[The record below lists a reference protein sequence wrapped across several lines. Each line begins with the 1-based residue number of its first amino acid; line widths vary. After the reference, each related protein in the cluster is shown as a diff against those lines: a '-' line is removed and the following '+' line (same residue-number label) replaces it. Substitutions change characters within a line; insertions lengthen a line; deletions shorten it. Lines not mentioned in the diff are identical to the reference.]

1 MTAVT
6 VPRPLRR
13 PTTVPST
20 TVRRSAASGRSRLSR
35 RVAGLTTLAA
45 LLVVLTGCLQLN
57 AQMSVRKDD
66 TVSGRILVAGDQL
79 EQAAALERLGAPSG
93 LEQKVRIT
101 PYSADGFTGREIYFT
116 QLTFAEMDTLTLAI
130 DIEGARPYTLGFRR
144 SGDTVSFSGAID
156 LSMLPADRAGSTTT
170 RVDLTFPNRISET
183 NGTVGAG
190 NSVSWTP
197 APGSI
202 TRMQASSSY
211 PDPATRGF
219 AVWMIVGVGAA
230 LLVSIGTILA
240 ARTSRARAD
249 RLVR

>member
-6 VPRPLRR
+6 ATVTRPLRPR
-13 PTTVPST
+13 P
-20 TVRRSAASGRSRLSR
+20 SAAPPAPARRPLPPRRL
-35 RVAGLTTLAA
+35 AGLTALAA

-66 TVSGRILVAGDQL
+66 TVSGRILVAGDQP
-79 EQAAALERLGAPSG
+79 EQAAALERLGVPSG

-116 QLTFAEMDTLTLAI
+116 QLTFAEMDALSLAV

-144 SGDTVSFSGAID
+144 SGDTVSFSGSVD
-156 LSMLPADRAGSTTT
+156 LSMLPADRAGNTTT

-190 NSVSWTP
+190 NTVSWTP

-202 TRMQASSSY
+202 TRMQAASSY
-211 PDPATRGF
+211 PDPAARGF
-219 AVWMIVGVGAA
+219 AVWMIVGIGAA

>member
-6 VPRPLRR
+6 VPP
-13 PTTVPST
+13 PSET
-20 TVRRSAASGRSRLSR
+20 APARSGRPPLPRKL
-35 RVAGLTTLAA
+35 AGIAALAT

-66 TVSGRILVAGDQL
+66 TVSGRILVAGDQPA
-79 EQAAALERLGAPSG
+79 QAAALDRITAPSG

-116 QLTFAEMDTLTLAI
+116 QLTFAEVDTLTLAI

-144 SGDTVSFSGAID
+144 SGDTVSFSGSVD
-156 LSMLPADRAGSTTT
+156 LSLLPADRAETATT

-183 NGTVGAG
+183 NGTIGAG

-219 AVWMIVGVGAA
+219 AVWMIVGIGAA

>member
-6 VPRPLRR
+6 RPQ
-13 PTTVPST
+13 PIA
-20 TVRRSAASGRSRLSR
+20 SAHAVSGRSPLARRL
-35 RVAGLTTLAA
+35 AGVTA
-45 LLVVLTGCLQLN
+45 LVTMLFVLTGCLQLN

-66 TVSGRILVAGDQL
+66 TVSGRILVAADQPA
-79 EQAAALERLGAPSG
+79 QAAALERIGTPSG

-116 QLTFAEMDTLTLAI
+116 QLTFAEIDTLSLAVN
-130 DIEGARPYTLGFRR
+130 IEGARPYSMSFRR
-144 SGDTVSFSGAID
+144 SGDTVTFSGSVD
-156 LSMLPADRAGSTTT
+156 LSGIPADRAESATTQ
-170 RVDLTFPNRISET
+170 VDLTFPNRVSET

-190 NSVSWTP
+190 NTVSWNP

-211 PDPATRGF
+211 PDPAARGF
-219 AVWMIVGVGAA
+219 AVWMIVGIGAA
-230 LLVSIGTILA
+230 LLVSIGTVLA

>member
-1 MTAVT
+1 MTTVT
-6 VPRPLRR
+6 E
-13 PTTVPST
+13 PTTSATATST
-20 TVRRSAASGRSRLSR
+20 SRGRRLPRRLLGMAAMATMLFVLS
-35 RVAGLTTLAA
+35 
-45 LLVVLTGCLQLN
+45 GCLQLN

-66 TVSGRILVAGDQL
+66 TVSGRILVAGDQPA
-79 EQAAALERLGAPSG
+79 QTAALDRLATPSG

-101 PYSADGFTGREIYFT
+101 AYSADGFTGKEIYFT
-116 QLTFAEMDTLTLAI
+116 QLTFAEVDALTLAL
-130 DIEGARPYTLGFRR
+130 DIEGSRPYTMGFRR
-144 SGDTVSFSGAID
+144 SGDSVSFNGSVD
-156 LSMLPADRAGSTTT
+156 LSGLPADRAGSATT
-170 RVDLTFPNRISET
+170 RVDLTFPNRISQT
-183 NGTVGAG
+183 NGTLGGG

-219 AVWMIVGVGAA
+219 AVWMIVGIGAA
-230 LLVSIGTILA
+230 LLVSIGTVLA

>member
-6 VPRPLRR
+6 SPH
-13 PTTVPST
+13 PST
-20 TVRRSAASGRSRLSR
+20 NAPASSGRSRLPR
-35 RVAGLTTLAA
+35 RLAGLTALAA
-45 LLVVLTGCLQLN
+45 LLVLLTGCLQLN

-66 TVSGRILVAGDQL
+66 TVSGRILVAGDQPA
-79 EQAAALERLGAPSG
+79 QAAALDRITTPSG

-116 QLTFAEMDTLTLAI
+116 QLTFAEVDALTLAI

-144 SGDTVSFSGAID
+144 SGDTVSFTGSVD
-156 LSMLPADRAGSTTT
+156 LSVLPADRADSAST

-183 NGTVGAG
+183 NGTIGAG
-190 NSVSWTP
+190 NSVSWSP

-211 PDPATRGF
+211 PDPAARGF
-219 AVWMIVGVGAA
+219 AVWMIVGIGAA

-249 RLVR
+249 RLLR

>member
-1 MTAVT
+1 MNVRTRDASPASESIEVSYVT
-6 VPRPLRR
+6 KRFGGVPVLRDVGLHVAAGSIVALLG
-13 PTTVPST
+13 PSGCGKTTLLRT
-20 TVRRSAASGRSRLSR
+20 I
-35 RVAGLTTLAA
+35 AGL
-45 LLVVLTGCLQLN
+45 
-57 AQMSVRKDD
+57 
-66 TVSGRILVAGDQL
+66 
-79 EQAAALERLGAPSG
+79 EE
-93 LEQKVRIT
+93 KVRIT

-116 QLTFAEMDTLTLAI
+116 QLTFAEMDTLSLAI
-130 DIEGARPYTLGFRR
+130 DIEGARPYSMSFRR
-144 SGDTVSFSGAID
+144 SGDTVTFSGSVD
-156 LSMLPADRAGSTTT
+156 LSGLPADRAESAAT

-190 NSVSWTP
+190 NTVSWSP

-211 PDPATRGF
+211 PDPAARGF
-219 AVWMIVGVGAA
+219 AVWMIVGIGAA

>member
-1 MTAVT
+1 MTTVT
-6 VPRPLRR
+6 EPSPSATTSSPSRGRRVPR
-13 PTTVPST
+13 
-20 TVRRSAASGRSRLSR
+20 RLLG
-35 RVAGLTTLAA
+35 VAA
-45 LLVVLTGCLQLN
+45 LATMLFVLTGCLQLN

-66 TVSGRILVAGDQL
+66 TVSGRILVAGDQPA
-79 EQAAALERLGAPSG
+79 QSAALDRLSTPSG

-101 PYSADGFTGREIYFT
+101 AYSADGFTGKEIYFT
-116 QLTFAEMDTLTLAI
+116 QLTFAEVDALTLAL
-130 DIEGARPYTLGFRR
+130 DVEGSRPYTMGFRR
-144 SGDTVSFSGAID
+144 SGDSVTFSGSVD
-156 LSMLPADRAGSTTT
+156 LSGLPADRAETATT

-183 NGTVGAG
+183 NGTLGGG

-211 PDPATRGF
+211 PDPAARGF
-219 AVWMIVGVGAA
+219 AVWMIVGIGAA
-230 LLVSIGTILA
+230 LLVSIGTVLA

>member
-1 MTAVT
+1 MTIVT
-6 VPRPLRR
+6 PPHP
-13 PTTVPST
+13 PTTAHSARERSPLA
-20 TVRRSAASGRSRLSR
+20 RRLAGVTALFTMLFVLS
-35 RVAGLTTLAA
+35 
-45 LLVVLTGCLQLN
+45 GCLQLN

-66 TVSGRILVAGDQL
+66 TVSGRILVAGDQPA
-79 EQAAALERLGAPSG
+79 QAAALDRITTPSG

-116 QLTFAEMDTLTLAI
+116 QLTFAEVDTLTLAI
-130 DIEGARPYTLGFRR
+130 DIEGARPYSLGFRR
-144 SGDTVSFSGAID
+144 SGDTVSFSGSVD
-156 LSMLPADRAGSTTT
+156 LSLLPADRAETATT
-170 RVDLTFPNRISET
+170 RVDLTFPNRIKET
-183 NGTVGAG
+183 NGTIGAG
-190 NSVSWTP
+190 NSVSWSP

-211 PDPATRGF
+211 PDPAARGF
-219 AVWMIVGVGAA
+219 AVWMIVGIGAA

>member
-1 MTAVT
+1 MRTVTERNPSTIPTAPTRSRVPRRLAGVT
-6 VPRPLRR
+6 VLS
-13 PTTVPST
+13 TV
-20 TVRRSAASGRSRLSR
+20 L
-35 RVAGLTTLAA
+35 LLLA
-45 LLVVLTGCLQLN
+45 GCLQLN

-66 TVSGRILVAGDQL
+66 TVSGRILVAGDQPA
-79 EQAAALERLGAPSG
+79 QAAALERLSTPTG

-116 QLTFAEMDTLTLAI
+116 QLTFAEMDALSLAI
-130 DIEGARPYTLGFRR
+130 DIEGARPYSMGFRR
-144 SGDTVSFSGAID
+144 SGDTVTFSGSVD
-156 LSMLPADRAGSTTT
+156 LSGLPADRADTAST
-170 RVDLTFPNRISET
+170 RVDLTFPNRIGET

-190 NSVSWTP
+190 NTVSWSP

-219 AVWMIVGVGAA
+219 AVWMIVGIGAA
-230 LLVSIGTILA
+230 LLVAIGTILA

>member
-6 VPRPLRR
+6 VHLPNAPAR
-13 PTTVPST
+13 
-20 TVRRSAASGRSRLSR
+20 SGRSRLPR
-35 RVAGLTTLAA
+35 RLAGITALAS
-45 LLVVLTGCLQLN
+45 LLVVLSGCLQLN

-66 TVSGRILVAGDQL
+66 TVSGRILVAGDQPA
-79 EQAAALERLGAPSG
+79 QATALDRIITPPG

-116 QLTFAEMDTLTLAI
+116 QLTFAEVDALTLAI

-144 SGDTVSFSGAID
+144 SGDTVSFSGSVD
-156 LSMLPADRAGSTTT
+156 LSLLPPDRSETATT

-183 NGTVGAG
+183 NGTIGAG

-211 PDPATRGF
+211 PDPAARGF
-219 AVWMIVGVGAA
+219 AVWMIVGIGAA
-230 LLVSIGTILA
+230 LLVAIGTILA

-249 RLVR
+249 LLVR

>member
-1 MTAVT
+1 MMSVTELIPTAPPTARTRSRVPRRLAGVT
-6 VPRPLRR
+6 VLA
-13 PTTVPST
+13 TV
-20 TVRRSAASGRSRLSR
+20 LF
-35 RVAGLTTLAA
+35 LLA
-45 LLVVLTGCLQLN
+45 GCLQLN

-66 TVSGRILVAGDQL
+66 TVSGRILVAGDQPA
-79 EQAAALERLGAPSG
+79 QTAAIERLGTPSG
-93 LEQKVRIT
+93 LEEKVRIT

-116 QLTFAEMDTLTLAI
+116 QLTFAEMDTLSLAI
-130 DIEGARPYTLGFRR
+130 DIEGARPYTMGFRR
-144 SGDTVSFSGAID
+144 SGDTVTFSGSVD
-156 LSMLPADRAGSTTT
+156 LSGLPADRADTAAT

-183 NGTVGAG
+183 NGTVGGG
-190 NSVSWTP
+190 NTVSWSP

-211 PDPATRGF
+211 PDPAARGF
-219 AVWMIVGVGAA
+219 AVWMIVGIGAA